1 MGARETGLSAS
12 IIRCPVRNAQG
23 VPATD
28 QNRAGGIRTHGL
40 HVPNVALYQA
50 EPQPVNFGWEH
61 GDYISVRGKST
72 GEIKS
77 EVRSKKAEVVDRG
90 KFNPVVRMLPS
101 KGVAFGSL
109 DHFCLLTSYF

>member
-1 MGARETGLSAS
+1 MRTECRPPTKIGLVGFEPTAS
-12 IIRCPVRNAQG
+12 
-23 VPATD
+23 TS
-28 QNRAGGIRTHGL
+28 RTWRSS
-40 HVPNVALYQA
+40 QA